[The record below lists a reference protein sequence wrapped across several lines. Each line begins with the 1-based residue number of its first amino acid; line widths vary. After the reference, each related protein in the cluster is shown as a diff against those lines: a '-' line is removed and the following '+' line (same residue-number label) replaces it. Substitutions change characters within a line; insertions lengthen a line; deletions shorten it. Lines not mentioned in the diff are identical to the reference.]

1 MMKFNARQ
9 SAKVPDS
16 KLPDGSLGGSLEM
29 EIIDLIQNN
38 PDATAAQ
45 MSQET
50 GTEFRTVYR
59 ALDK

>member
-1 MMKFNARQ
+1 MMKFNALQ

-50 GTEFRTVYR
+50 GTEFRTV
-59 ALDK
+59 